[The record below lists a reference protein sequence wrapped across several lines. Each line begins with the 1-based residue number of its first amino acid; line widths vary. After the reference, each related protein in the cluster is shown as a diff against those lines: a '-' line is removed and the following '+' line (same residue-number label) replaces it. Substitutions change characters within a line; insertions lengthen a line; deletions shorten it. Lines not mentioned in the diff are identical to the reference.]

1 MRSLILLAIITISNL
16 FGAISI
22 ESLWANGQTF
32 TDYLRDNNISLTLIE
47 NIDKDDRTFLSEIQS
62 QTTIFELY
70 SQNGKLLQSL
80 IPIGREMQIQIS
92 LDELNDE
99 YHFDIIPIIYG
110 IREFEAVVT
119 ITTNP
124 HYDIMKSIN
133 NRKLATE
140 VDRLFKYRINCK
152 KLQKG
157 DRIAIIY
164 KQRERLN
171 RPFLAPDIKAIA
183 IESRKKVKFIF
194 VDKDGR
200 AYNDIYKDISYVKK
214 GKKSQKCFMK
224 VKQNRFGMP
233 LRNIRITSTF
243 SYKRW
248 HPILHRY
255 RPHLGVDFGARRG
268 TPLLAVSSGR
278 VVYAGWM
285 GGYGKV
291 VKIQHS
297 GGYLS
302 LYAHQSRIRVKR
314 GQRVKLG
321 QVIGY
326 VGSTGRST
334 GPHLHFGL
342 YKNNRAINPL
352 RVLNR
357 RVKPKSKI
365 ITKIVDIVKSKRVLI
380 KGAEESKKR
389 LLNMLKNPPKRF
401 IWDNIKTNF
410 MYIEDR

>member
-214 GKKSQKCFMK
+214 GKKSQRCFMK

>member
-140 VDRLFKYRINCK
+140 VDRLFRYRINCK

-200 AYNDIYKDISYVKK
+200 AYNDIYKDISYIKK

-380 KGAEESKKR
+380 KGAKESKKR
-389 LLNMLKNPPKRF
+389 LLNMLKNPPKIF
-401 IWDNIKTNF
+401 AWDTIKTNF